1 MRARSSD
8 GRFLGILLLDG
19 EMAQEPGCMATPAS
33 FPYPVVHRT
42 VSGARAPGTR
52 AKAEDLLPAYVRA
65 ARELEAE
72 GAAAITDNC
81 NGLFAHIQEP
91 LAGAV
96 GVPVAT
102 SSLLMVPA
110 IARTVP
116 GRRIGV
122 LTFFEDAVG
131 EELYRACGWSSETIP
146 VAAAG
151 VGESRAWRDFLETK
165 KAPPERL
172 AAMEDDLVAA
182 ARDLAERHPDL
193 GAFVCECTLLP
204 PASQSVRRRL
214 GLPVFDLLNLLDLL
228 MAGHR
233 RPADLSGVSA

>member
-1 MRARSSD
+1 MTPRASED
-8 GRFLGILLLDG
+8 PFLGILLLDG
-19 EMAQEPGCMATPAS
+19 EMAQEPGCIATAAS

-42 VSGARAPGTR
+42 VAGARAPGTR
-52 AKAEDLLPAYVRA
+52 AEAEALLPAYART

-81 NGLFAHIQEP
+81 NGLFALVQEP
-91 LAGAV
+91 LADAV

-131 EELYRACGWSSETIP
+131 EDLYRACGWSSEEIP

-151 VGESRAWRDFLETK
+151 VGESRAWREFLDTK
-165 KAPPERL
+165 QAPPERL
-172 AAMEDDLVAA
+172 AAMEDDLVAV
-182 ARDLAERHPDL
+182 ARGLAERHPDV

-214 GLPVFDLLNLLDLL
+214 GLPVFDLLNLVDLL

-233 RPADLSGVSA
+233 RPADLSGASA